1 MLMKKF
7 FLLGLSLLMGGVIS
21 VKAQPKAIAID
32 DISAY
37 IGSDPY
43 VYNRA
48 DGNVYVLNNLGR
60 YERYGVYE
68 KVTTTEVATTD
79 YKVINYIATDGDH
92 QAYIN
97 TGYVHKTNTKIVAD
111 VEITSS
117 NNGWQAI
124 FGSRKSITSRA
135 FAYWWHTDNSERG
148 MIAIGSTEKKGTDM
162 SPQANH
168 IDMNTRIT
176 VTASEADATV
186 SVTPSRETD
195 PSVITSASAVPADG
209 FNPIFIFGLSS
220 GDNCDVNDRSRM
232 RLYGFR
238 IYEGDILIRN
248 YEPIVNKE
256 GKGGLRDKI
265 TGQILLAAG
274 SADFILSADADA
286 KKAEITGITTY
297 EGKMVYNT
305 TNEMVY
311 KYNGSDWDELGPRS
325 LGVEIANSDYKN
337 MKNWNCPNEHWASVF
352 GEGANIDWNEGTQ
365 TNSFDPYVGTGGW
378 EPLRYVFKDLEKNAD
393 YKVTF
398 NYSTGGWLTWDNGG
412 AGGGEVD
419 SPVNLPFKIID
430 REDFDTNNGHFGTD
444 AGWIN
449 GARLTPEAQDETP
462 VDVDFSTSTG
472 IAQFIIQFGVVDD
485 GGHTPDYW
493 FKFANLSVKK
503 YIYPEAYPVVTW
515 DTPLYTELDYIESTD
530 ALVIGNAF
538 TTPYVANK
546 DTEVEVMFQSY
557 KGGAWRAIFCGRNK
571 EAGTGISLYRN
582 DNNTELAYFVSD
594 YIDDHFTTYPG
605 DNIDIT
611 VTASLAKLSVT
622 ASGSTTTTE
631 TGKAESEFKAST
643 RNISIFANPEKD
655 DPFIGRIYY
664 IKLSENGDQKYNFK
678 PAMRNDGVYGYYDFV
693 NKIFLQPIQGK
704 YDGYDFKTK
713 DGGYYIYYTTEGRK
727 HEVAVG
733 SPQVFYP
740 TVSGYASPKFTF
752 KSSDES
758 IATVDNDGKVT
769 GLTRGTVLIT
779 ATADVDNWTAS
790 YVLTVTP
797 EETTIDEN
805 VDYTPAA
812 TYANVTLTRTFVDD
826 SDTWNTL
833 VLPFDLTDEQT
844 KAAFGNDVKVA
855 AYEGDDGATDATV
868 TFNTKSDASIEANVP
883 VLIKNITKKAG
894 DEYIF
899 NGVEIKTGEAK
910 ASGTKFDFVGNYNA
924 SITLA
929 DGDYFI
935 SGNKVYKSGGTTTLI
950 GTRAYLKPTG
960 AGARIID
967 SIIDGYEETT
977 AIENV
982 KKGADTTNGI
992 YYNVA
997 GLRVAKPTK
1006 GLYIVD
1012 GKKVIVK

>member
-79 YKVINYIATDGDH
+79 YKVIDYIATDDDH
-92 QAYIN
+92 KAYIN
-97 TGYVHKTNTKIVAD
+97 TGYVHKANTRVVAD
-111 VEITSS
+111 FEI
-117 NNGWQAI
+117 NEAADEYGGWRAV
-124 FGSRKSITSRA
+124 FGSRVGNSDHA
-135 FAYWWHTDNSERG
+135 LVYFYHNDNSRRG
-148 MIAIGSTEKKGTDM
+148 VFTLGNKETKGADV
-162 SPQANH
+162 SPQANRVDRNIRYILDANSVTKKVTVAPKVGATDANTSI
-168 IDMNTRIT
+168 IDN
-176 VTASEADATV
+176 SDAT
-186 SVTPSRETD
+186 PEAGR
-195 PSVITSASAVPADG
+195 
-209 FNPIFIFGLSS
+209 NPLFIFDLSTG
-220 GDNCDVNDRSRM
+220 GDGHDDGSKARM
-232 RLYGFR
+232 KLYGFR

-265 TGQILLAAG
+265 TGEILLAAG

-305 TNEMVY
+305 TDNRVY
-311 KYNGSDWDELGPRS
+311 KYSESSWKDIGTRS
-325 LGVEIANSDYKN
+325 LGDVITGDYQN
-337 MKNWNCPNEHWASVF
+337 MNNW
-352 GEGANIDWNEGTQ
+352 Q
-365 TNSFDPYVGTGGW
+365 TNDDHKAIFDGKWVATADGYKIDPYRGTGGH
-378 EPLRYVFKDLEKNAD
+378 EPLMIRVPLEVNAD
-393 YKVTF
+393 Y
-398 NYSTGGWLTWDNGG
+398 NYSFSASWSEYNSWHDVEMHAYVCNFWDLGTMESGLNVSNSVLATQTFPF
-412 AGGGEVD
+412 AGGTNE
-419 SPVNLPFKIID
+419 SFSL
-430 REDFDTNNGHFGTD
+430 DFTADKENQTLLF
-444 AGWIN
+444 
-449 GARLTPEAQDETP
+449 
-462 VDVDFSTSTG
+462 
-472 IAQFIIQFGVVDD
+472 QFGDVN
-485 GGHTPDYW
+485 DYDEGTGENSFW
-493 FKFANLSVKK
+493 FEFDNLSVKK
-503 YIYPEAYPVVTW
+503 YIYPEAYPVVTC

-530 ALVIGNAF
+530 ALVRENAF

-546 DTEVEVMFQSY
+546 DTEVEVQFQSY

-594 YIDDHFTTYPG
+594 YIADHFTTYPG

-713 DGGYYIYYTTEGRK
+713 DDGSYIYYTTEGRK

-733 SPQVFYP
+733 APQVFLP
-740 TVSGYASPKFTF
+740 TIKGYASPKFTF

-812 TYANVTLTRTFVDD
+812 TYANVTLTRTFADE

-910 ASGTKFDFVGNYNA
+910 ASGTSFNFVGNYNA

-935 SGNKVYKSGGTTTLI
+935 SGNKVYKSPGTTTLI